1 MDLKPTKLNPELYP
15 EPLFSFLKDADVF
28 DSSCSEKARV
38 FFIDREDGLFLKES
52 AAGSLETEAAL
63 TGYFHS
69 LGLAAEVLFHGTDG
83 GRDLLLTRR
92 LPGED
97 GISPEHLAE
106 PERLC
111 DLTASLLRTLHEAGF
126 SRCPVQDRNGIY
138 AGEVR
143 QGIRTR
149 RYNPKHFAGMYDF
162 GSFEEAAAAAEK
174 GIRMLR
180 KDSLLHGDYCLPNVI
195 LDGWRLSGFVDLGSG
210 GAGDRHVD
218 LLSGIWSLRYNLRT
232 NAYADRFLDAY
243 GRDLAE
249 PEKLRYMAAM
259 ETVAV

>member
-1 MDLKPTKLNPELYP
+1 MDLKPVKLNPEAYP
-15 EPLFSFLKDADVF
+15 DPVFSLLKDAEAY
-28 DSSCSEKARV
+28 DSSCSEKARG
-38 FFIDREDGLFLKES
+38 FLIRREGGLFLKES
-52 AAGSLETEAAL
+52 AAGALETEASL
-63 TGYFHS
+63 TAYLHS
-69 LGLAAEVLFHGTDG
+69 LGLAAEVLFYGTDG

-97 GISPEHLAE
+97 GICPACLAE

-111 DLTASLLRTLHEAGF
+111 DLTASLLRTLHGTDF
-126 SRCPVQDRNGIY
+126 SRCPVRDRNGIY

-162 GSFEEAAAAAEK
+162 GSFEEAAAAAEE
-174 GIRMLR
+174 GIRMLKR
-180 KDSLLHGDYCLPNVI
+180 DALLHGDYCLPNII
-195 LDGWRLSGFVDLGSG
+195 LDGWRFSGFVDLGSG